1 VTGEMRMTYFLQRTF
16 TALIVFLLV
25 ACASK
30 NINNKNLTE
39 DKIKKPISA
48 DNVRTMPV
56 KAEDY
61 KNYIFERTVKVRV
74 TDDPGSNIN
83 LQIDEGTTINAFI
96 KDMNNGWVYFK
107 NKEGKEGYYFGKVA
121 REVSK

>member
-1 VTGEMRMTYFLQRTF
+1 MTYFLQRTF

-25 ACASK
+25 ACALESK
-30 NINNKNLTE
+30 NINNKNLTD

-61 KNYIFERTVKVRV
+61 KNYIFERTVKIRV

>member
-1 VTGEMRMTYFLQRTF
+1 MTYFLQRTF

-61 KNYIFERTVKVRV
+61 KNYIFERTVKIRV
-74 TDDPGSNIN
+74 TDDPGSDI
-83 LQIDEGTTINAFI
+83 LKQIDEGTTINAFI

-107 NKEGKEGYYFGKVA
+107 NKKGEEGYYFGKVA

>member
-1 VTGEMRMTYFLQRTF
+1 MTYFLQRTF